1 MKSNVKKS
9 KVIIMTMLMI
19 LAVPVSVYASTTK
32 SANLYADYAR
42 AKGVLTC
49 SFHWKIADKDSA
61 DAYTEIP
68 QQIIGL
74 QCGLKLGKQAINAL
88 DTFIKIIKTKR

>member
-32 SANLYADYAR
+32 SANLYADYAS

-49 SFHWKIADKDSA
+49 SFHWKIAD
-61 DAYTEIP
+61 
-68 QQIIGL
+68 
-74 QCGLKLGKQAINAL
+74 
-88 DTFIKIIKTKR
+88 

>member
-32 SANLYADYAR
+32 SANLYADYAS
-42 AKGVLTC
+42 AKGVL
-49 SFHWKIADKDSA
+49 K
-61 DAYTEIP
+61 
-68 QQIIGL
+68 
-74 QCGLKLGKQAINAL
+74 
-88 DTFIKIIKTKR
+88 